1 MFKRLFS
8 RGLRLRANPA
18 AIPDGQRVYAIGD
31 IHGCDDQLADL
42 LARID
47 ADDQARGGAPALLVF
62 LGDLVDR
69 GPKSAQV
76 VQRLIDL
83 QQTRGNC
90 RFLSGNHEEVFVRA
104 LSGDLRTLRFFIR
117 IGGDATL
124 KSYGISEAEYRDADY
139 ADLLALAQQR
149 VPPAHLTFIDSFEQI
164 IRIGDYV
171 FVHAGIRPDVALDD
185 QKTSDLRWIR
195 EEFLEVDE
203 YGIDGV
209 IIHGHTIFDTVSYG
223 RNRIGIDT
231 GAYAGGPLTAL
242 GLENAERWILQ
253 TDV

>member
-8 RGLRLRANPA
+8 RGPRLRAAPA

-42 LARID
+42 LGKID
-47 ADDQARGGAPALLVF
+47 ADDRERGGDPALLVF

-69 GPKSAQV
+69 GPKSAEV
-76 VQRLIDL
+76 VQRLIEL
-83 QQTRGNC
+83 QATRGNC

-124 KSYGISEAEYRDADY
+124 KSYGISESEYRDADF
-139 ADLLALAQQR
+139 ADLMALAQRQ
-149 VPPAHLTFIDSFEQI
+149 VPSAHLAFIDSFEQI

-171 FVHAGIRPDVALDD
+171 FVHAGIRPDVALDE

-195 EEFLEVDE
+195 EEFLEVDD
-203 YGIDGV
+203 YGVEGV
-209 IIHGHTIFDTVSYG
+209 VIHGHTIFDTVSYG

-242 GLENAERWILQ
+242 GLEKSERWILQ
-253 TDV
+253 TSV